1 MEETN
6 VLGKSPT
13 PYAIWAMR
21 CCERHSGQVRTL
33 TFTPRA
39 SHPAVRA
46 RSNTLGVPHQIY
58 AVESLALAEVAEA
71 AVGGSRAPRQ
81 VTDFC
86 VLTGLIEPARSL
98 LSYCLTDNQVLY
110 TSEVFVDSR
119 DLKC

>member
-1 MEETN
+1 M
-6 VLGKSPT
+6 
-13 PYAIWAMR
+13 
-21 CCERHSGQVRTL
+21 RHSGQVRTL

-46 RSNTLGVPHQIY
+46 RSNTLGVPHHISNFD
-58 AVESLALAEVAEA
+58 SLPVAEVAHA
-71 AVGGSRAPRQ
+71 AVGGYRATRQ
-81 VTDFC
+81 VPDFC

-119 DLKC
+119 DLQG